1 MSKYIVENN
10 IRKVIPYYTDFQTFV
25 KKRWEGKTII
35 DIYESDFGECEENI
49 LDDIES
55 EKLYIVTN
63 SNKPNDQSILTG
75 VDKLTKR
82 KLDEKD
88 IICHTKHRHEPP
100 IPWYNDIIKLIYE
113 DNEILVVDKPSGI
126 PTHPTGNYYHN
137 SLSEIIKQQYN
148 MDSIWT
154 CHRLD
159 KVTSGVL
166 VLAKTKNGGVKFL
179 KLMRDSKQHTKKTY
193 LARVSGKF
201 PEGIHQY
208 RCPIFAVNMNG
219 YLMSGNMEE
228 LPTDSTTV
236 FEQIKYNACLDQS
249 LIKCIPITGK
259 FHQIRI
265 HLRNLGFP
273 IVNDS
278 FYQPDKQKNQLTLQ
292 KCNIERQLY
301 SKLFVKYPQFENFN
315 DKNNLTIVDSHINLL
330 EIIDWHND
338 EKLKDLLLKLRK
350 GHVEML
356 AQQKLINCNE
366 CKRSLIDTEYKL
378 NSMVWLH
385 ALSFKY
391 DNYHFE
397 TDYPDWAN
405 I

>member
-25 KKRWEGKTII
+25 KKRWEGRTII
-35 DIYESDFGECEENI
+35 DVYESDFGECQQNI

-63 SNKPNDQSILTG
+63 SNKPTEQSILTG
-75 VDKLTKR
+75 VETLIKR

-100 IPWYNDIIKLIYE
+100 IPWHNDIIKLVYE
-113 DNEILVVDKPSGI
+113 DDEILVVDKPSGI
-126 PTHPTGNYYHN
+126 PTHPTGNYYYN
-137 SLSEIIKQQYN
+137 SLSEIIKQQLN

-166 VLAKTKNGGVKFL
+166 VLAKTKNGGVRFL
-179 KLMRDSKQHTKKTY
+179 KLMRDSKQYTEKTY

-201 PEGIHQY
+201 PEGIHRY

-228 LPTDSTTV
+228 LPTDSTTI
-236 FEQIKYNACLDQS
+236 FERIKYNASLDQS
-249 LIKCIPITGK
+249 LVKCVPITGK

-278 FYQPDKQKNQLTLQ
+278 FYQPEQDQLTLQ
-292 KCNIERQLY
+292 KCNIEKHLY
-301 SKLFVKYPQFENFN
+301 NKLFAKYPQFKHFE
-315 DKNNLTIVDSHINLL
+315 DTDGAVVDSHINLL
-330 EIIDWHND
+330 DIIDWHND
-338 EKLKDLLLKLRK
+338 KELKDMLLDLKAGQVEKL
-350 GHVEML
+350 ML
-356 AQQKLINCNE
+356 QKLTICSECN
-366 CKRSLIDTEYKL
+366 RSLIDTEYKL

-391 DNYHFE
+391 ENYHFE
-397 TDYPDWAN
+397 TDYPDWAD